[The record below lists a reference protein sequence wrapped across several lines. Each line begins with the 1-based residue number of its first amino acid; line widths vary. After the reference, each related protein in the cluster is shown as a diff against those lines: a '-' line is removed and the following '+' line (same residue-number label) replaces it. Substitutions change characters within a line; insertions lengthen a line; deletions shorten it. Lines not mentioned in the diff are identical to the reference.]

1 MAQLGVVIRKTGQ
14 YVAKI
19 DTLAAGTRY
28 KMLGPPRGDDE
39 QLAYQ
44 DLCYIRAAAE
54 GAPSHVDGLCAMQ
67 TAAKPYRPQ
76 ANGGA
81 QKC

>member
-1 MAQLGVVIRKTGQ
+1 MAQLGVVIRKTGH

-39 QLAYQ
+39 QVAYQ

-54 GAPSHVDGLCAMQ
+54 GAPS
-67 TAAKPYRPQ
+67 PYRRRAFP
-76 ANGGA
+76 GA
-81 QKC
+81 VTRLV